1 MPETESKPQEGS
13 TESAEVEK
21 TEPKTF
27 DADYVDKLRKEAAK
41 YRTEAKT
48 NADAAKRLAEIEEA
62 QKSEAQKAA
71 DKIAALE
78 REASEARSEALRAR
92 VSTETGVPVDLLH
105 GDDEDTIRAA
115 AKAAVEWQE
124 ARKKSGN
131 RVPKEGT
138 STKSGPNDDDDLRE
152 FANDLFDRS
161 LVVDG

>member
-1 MPETESKPQEGS
+1 MPETESTPPAGAG
-13 TESAEVEK
+13 TAEVEP

-27 DADYVDKLRKEAAK
+27 DAEYVDKLRKEAAK

-48 NADAAKRLAEIEEA
+48 NADAAKRLAEIEES

-105 GDDEDTIRAA
+105 GDDEDAIRAA
-115 AKAAVEWQE
+115 AKAAVEWQ
-124 ARKKSGN
+124 AGQRRSGN

-138 STKSGPNDDDDLRE
+138 TTSSSPNGDDDFRE
-152 FANDLFDRS
+152 FANNLFETA
-161 LVVDG
+161 VVTEG

>member
-1 MPETESKPQEGS
+1 MPATESTPPAGA
-13 TESAEVEK
+13 ESAEVEP

-27 DADYVDKLRKEAAK
+27 DAEYVDKLRKEAAK

-48 NADAAKRLAEIEEA
+48 NADAAKRLAEIEES

-105 GDDEDTIRAA
+105 GDDEDAIRAA

-124 ARKKSGN
+124 ARRKSGN

-138 STKSGPNDDDDLRE
+138 TTSSSPNGDDDFRE
-152 FANDLFDRS
+152 FANNLFETA
-161 LVVDG
+161 VVTEG